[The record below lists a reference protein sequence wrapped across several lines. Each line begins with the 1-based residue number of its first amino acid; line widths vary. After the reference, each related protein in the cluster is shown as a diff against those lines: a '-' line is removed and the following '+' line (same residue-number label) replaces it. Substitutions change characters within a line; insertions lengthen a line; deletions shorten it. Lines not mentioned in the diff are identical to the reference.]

1 MNKHLQSVREFR
13 EHFGFSREEGRLSD
27 MTIVLRQ
34 AWLMEGGKQVFL
46 AIKQGDMTVILA
58 RLTGLAYLALN
69 AVAMQGA
76 EVNLQPVS
84 WQHDGSVLSLMRLI
98 GDRINVCSSGLSE
111 DYSALYCACAQLSG
125 GFLNADFDKSFGLFH
140 RHQMETGTGRGQGT
154 EDRSEVEWNRL
165 PDLSDCLYE

>member
-13 EHFGFSREEGRLSD
+13 EHFGFPAGEGHLSD
-27 MTIVLRQ
+27 MAIVLRQ

-46 AIKQGDMTVILA
+46 SIKQGDMTVILA
-58 RLTGLAYLALN
+58 KLTGLAYLALN

-76 EVNLQPVS
+76 EVHLQPVTWRHEAS
-84 WQHDGSVLSLMRLI
+84 ILSLVRLI
-98 GDRINVCSSGLSE
+98 GDRINACLSGRSE
-111 DYSALYCACAQLSG
+111 DYSALYGACAQLSG

-140 RHQMETGTGRGQGT
+140 QHQMETVTVRGQGV